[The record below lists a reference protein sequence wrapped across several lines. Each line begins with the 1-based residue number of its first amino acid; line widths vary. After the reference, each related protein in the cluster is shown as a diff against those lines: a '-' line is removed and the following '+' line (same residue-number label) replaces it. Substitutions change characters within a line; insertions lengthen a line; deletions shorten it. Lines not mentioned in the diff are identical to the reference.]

1 MRGKVECGTDTKDV
15 FLFCGNTSN
24 FHFLQSNGILWVTS
38 NMVYKKNPA
47 AWVACC
53 LELPEGLY
61 YLEKVEIRGVS
72 KK

>member
-1 MRGKVECGTDTKDV
+1 MIKDV

-24 FHFLQSNGILWVTS
+24 FHFLRSNGILWVTS
-38 NMVYKKNPA
+38 NMEYKKNPA
-47 AWVACC
+47 PWVAYRNL